1 MAHVSAFSVVREILT
16 TNVEMP
22 IDDVMAKARR
32 KGVTDNDRDLRKAI
46 HHTRSAM
53 KAKAKATAK
62 PMPVLAAARHVTSPK
77 SEVELQPTL
86 PTAASTDLS
95 AAFAN
100 VTHVNAVVS
109 ACGGIENARQVAEAV
124 RACGGVNEFL
134 QHLDLVAGIRTAD
147 KAE

>member
-1 MAHVSAFSVVREILT
+1 VAHVSAFSVVREILT

-77 SEVELQPTL
+77 PEVEPQPTL
-86 PTAASTDLS
+86 PTAVSADLS
-95 AAFAN
+95 AVFAN
-100 VTHVNAVVS
+100 VTQVNAVVS
-109 ACGGIENARQVAEAV
+109 ACGGIENARNVAEAV
-124 RACGGVNEFL
+124 RACGSVDAFL
-134 QHLDLVAGIRTAD
+134 QHLDLVAEVRST
-147 KAE
+147 K